1 MSSHAWYEFFVKFS
15 IKYTHKKAEVI
26 ISALV
31 LFDKLIGTINILK
44 IKEYIFSNY
53 LYVYKLFLNYVL
65 LFLRLLLGQFLLL
78 YHKSITLLEIFKK

>member
-44 IKEYIFSNY
+44 IKEFIFSNY
-53 LYVYKLFLNYVL
+53 LIVCLQVISKLCSLVPSTVTRPISF
-65 LFLRLLLGQFLLL
+65 
-78 YHKSITLLEIFKK
+78 TLS

>member
-53 LYVYKLFLNYVL
+53 LIVCLQVISKLCSLVPSTVTRPISF
-65 LFLRLLLGQFLLL
+65 
-78 YHKSITLLEIFKK
+78 TLS

>member
-1 MSSHAWYEFFVKFS
+1 MHFFFKFS

-31 LFDKLIGTINILK
+31 LFGKLIGTINFLK

-53 LYVYKLFLNYVL
+53 LIVCLQVISKLCSLVPSTVTRPISF
-65 LFLRLLLGQFLLL
+65 
-78 YHKSITLLEIFKK
+78 TLS